1 MNHEWVGGS
10 GPDLVSVGPDPID
23 VSFLTAFVADPSTG
37 CSILFTG
44 TVRDH
49 SPGREG
55 VTRLD
60 YEAYEGVAEE
70 KIREII
76 AEARARWQVVRIAAV
91 HRTGSLDLGEVAVAV
106 AVSAGHRSEAFPA
119 ARYLIDELKAR
130 VPIWKKEHW
139 HGGAEWVA
147 AGE

>member
-1 MNHEWVGGS
+1 MNRDRVGADRG
-10 GPDLVSVGPDPID
+10 DLVAVGPDRID
-23 VSFLTAFVADPSTG
+23 ESSLLRFVADPAAG
-37 CSILFTG
+37 CSVLFIG

-55 VTRLD
+55 VTRLE
-60 YEAYEGVAEE
+60 YEAYAGVAED
-70 KIREII
+70 KIRSII
-76 AEARARWQVVRIAAV
+76 AEARETWQIRRVAAA
-91 HRTGSLDLGEVAVAV
+91 HRTGSLDVGEVSVAV

-139 HGGAEWVA
+139 PGGAEWVA
-147 AGE
+147 GG